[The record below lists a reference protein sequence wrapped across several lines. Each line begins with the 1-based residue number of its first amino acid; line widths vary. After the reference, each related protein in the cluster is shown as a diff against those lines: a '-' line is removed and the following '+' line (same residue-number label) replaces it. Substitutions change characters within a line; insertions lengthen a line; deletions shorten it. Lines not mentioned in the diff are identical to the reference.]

1 MLTALTYAE
10 AKEILSTIAMAQPR
24 LLGAILLI
32 PLFSQKTLPGM
43 LRYTFTVSLGF
54 LLVPVLQPQM
64 PTQVELGFLAVVVV
78 KEVFVGACLGFLIA
92 IPFWIMDGVGT
103 LIDTQRGA
111 SMGAMLNPELG
122 TESTPMGLLFSMAYG
137 VLFLIGGGFLASLSM
152 IYDSFAL
159 WPVWQWTP
167 TLSSSS
173 VPLWLAQMDHVLRAV
188 MLFSLPAVIAMLLAE
203 VGLALVSRFTP
214 QLQVFFLAMPIKSG
228 LALFVLVLYIGLL
241 FHYATGESL
250 GTQERFFFLKNVL
263 GGH

>member
-1 MLTALTYAE
+1 M
-10 AKEILSTIAMAQPR
+10 LSTLSYEDVQDFLRAIAMTQPR
-24 LLGAILLI
+24 LLGAFLVV
-32 PLFSQKTLPGM
+32 PLFSTKTLPGM
-43 LRYTFTVSLGF
+43 LRYTFTLALGS

-64 PTQVELGFLAVVVV
+64 PAHTEAAMLVLVVA

-122 TESTPMGLLFSMAYG
+122 QESTPMALLFGMAYG
-137 VLFLIGGGFLASLSM
+137 VIFLIGGGFLASLSM

-167 TLSSSS
+167 TLSASS
-173 VPLWLAQMDHVLRAV
+173 VPLWLGQFDHIFRSIL
-188 MLFSLPAVIAMLLAE
+188 LFSLPAVITMLLAE
-203 VGLALVSRFTP
+203 LGLALVSRFTP
-214 QLQVFFLAMPIKSG
+214 QLQVFFLAMPIKSA

-241 FHYATGESL
+241 FHYATAESL
-250 GTQERFFFLKNVL
+250 GTQERFFFLKNVF
-263 GGH
+263 GSQ